1 MKTEN
6 ILEYEPFRE
15 QLIKGLEEHY
25 GGRAEITVQKVLRA
39 NGERYEG
46 LLAAFGTGEEN
57 IPVMRLDELYRM
69 YRDGE
74 TDLDGCVGFARRFRE
89 EHGRSERMAAFSK
102 VIRSWEYGKRNV
114 YPLLLSTEEN
124 RELLGELA
132 HTPVPGLDLS
142 AAYLIREEGERP
154 EASVKVSR
162 KMLEGYGIAPEELN
176 RQAMENLEGDG
187 YAFRCLG
194 SLIGEMMEQTGL
206 DTVPGLE
213 EEMEGVEM
221 YVLTNRTGS
230 YGAAG
235 LLERETVREFAK
247 GRNYYILPSS
257 LHETIWVPAEQCER
271 KQLDEMVREINEEQ
285 VDREEWLSC
294 HSYFYDGERDE
305 IRMTE

>member
-142 AAYLIREEGERP
+142 AAYLIREEG
-154 EASVKVSR
+154 
-162 KMLEGYGIAPEELN
+162 
-176 RQAMENLEGDG
+176 DG